1 MTRIHLIVAYVGLI
15 LLMAIPSLGQQDFSF
30 LQPVENNKYK
40 KVLKQAKKE
49 GKSVLFIA
57 YSAQTKPNSLLN
69 LEPSPQLQEL
79 SKHVL
84 TSIADWNIHTRNE
97 LFNRVDIP
105 TNPYYIFMHPDDVI
119 LHTSTAINGHDE
131 LIAFVGQGL
140 NKRKK
145 YDNLVS
151 MTERGDTKAY
161 KELALTLF
169 TNKEYALAREV
180 LDEWIQLS
188 LPLKEEKD
196 FMFLAAAHQQCKCS
210 DRVDQ
215 AMDNYQSELINLI
228 GSNDYYD
235 IRQSYILTNL
245 REAGLLEPFYVWESY
260 DNHLGEKAD
269 SLYRLFAIE
278 YFRSVLPDK
287 QVMLDEIYN
296 FLYYY
301 PNTPWEDQKGLFN
314 IAIKSTEHDDDW
326 LLLLDLIEYQ
336 ILTEDSYSKKDYKSY
351 ILHKLGHVDR
361 AIELMSEV
369 EGEALQEN
377 ADFQPLLF
385 QLINQN

>member
-1 MTRIHLIVAYVGLI
+1 MTRLHLTIVSTGLI
-15 LLMAIPSLGQQDFSF
+15 LLMALSSMAQQDFSF

-57 YSAQTKPNSLLN
+57 YSAQTKPNSLLDV
-69 LEPSPQLQEL
+69 EPTDQLREL
-79 SKHVL
+79 SRYVI
-84 TSIADWNIHTRNE
+84 TSVADWNIHTRNE
-97 LFNRVDIP
+97 LFSRVDIP
-105 TNPYYIFMHPDDVI
+105 SNPFYIFMHPNDVI
-119 LHTSTAINGHDE
+119 LHTSTAINNHDE
-131 LIAFVGQGL
+131 LIAFVGQGI

-145 YDNLVS
+145 YDNLVE
-151 MTERGDTKAY
+151 MTDRGDAKAH
-161 KELALTLF
+161 KELALTLIG
-169 TNKEYALAREV
+169 NKEYARAREV
-180 LDEWIQLS
+180 LNEWIQLS
-188 LPLKEEKD
+188 LPLKDDKD
-196 FMFLAAAHQQCKCS
+196 FKFLAVAHQQCKCS
-210 DRVDQ
+210 DRIDQ
-215 AMDNYQSELINLI
+215 AMQNYEPEMIELI
-228 GSNDYYD
+228 GSDDYYN
-235 IRQSYILTNL
+235 IRQEYLLSNL
-245 REAGLLEPFYVWESY
+245 RDVGLLEPFYVWESY
-260 DNHLGEKAD
+260 DANLGAKAD
-269 SLYRLFAIE
+269 SLYRLFAID

-301 PNTPWEDQKGLFN
+301 PKTAWEDQKGLFD

-336 ILTEDSYSKKDYKSY
+336 ILTEETYSKKDYKSY

-369 EGEALQEN
+369 EGEALKEN

-385 QLINQN
+385 QVINQN

>member
-1 MTRIHLIVAYVGLI
+1 
-15 LLMAIPSLGQQDFSF
+15 MAIPSLGQQDFSF

>member
-1 MTRIHLIVAYVGLI
+1 
-15 LLMAIPSLGQQDFSF
+15 
-30 LQPVENNKYK
+30 
-40 KVLKQAKKE
+40 
-49 GKSVLFIA
+49 
-57 YSAQTKPNSLLN
+57 
-69 LEPSPQLQEL
+69 
-79 SKHVL
+79 VL

>member
-245 REAGLLEPFYVWESY
+245 REVGLLEPFYVWESY

>member
-1 MTRIHLIVAYVGLI
+1 
-15 LLMAIPSLGQQDFSF
+15 MAIPSLGQQDFSF

-245 REAGLLEPFYVWESY
+245 REVGLLEPFYVWESY